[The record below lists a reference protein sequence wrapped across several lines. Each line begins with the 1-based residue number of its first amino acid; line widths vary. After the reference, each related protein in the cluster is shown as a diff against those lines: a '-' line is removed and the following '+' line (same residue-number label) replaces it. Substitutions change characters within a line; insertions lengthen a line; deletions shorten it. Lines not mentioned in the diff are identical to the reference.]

1 MEIFPRGA
9 HIALLIGF
17 CLLLF
22 GSVAACPV
30 FFRGVTGAPMMG

>member
-9 HIALLIGF
+9 YIALLIGF

-22 GSVAACPV
+22 GSVAACPL
-30 FFRGVTGAPMMG
+30 FLEA